1 METLVKSPTQTVTI
15 GPDQPFVI
23 IGERINPTGRKRL
36 AAEMQA
42 GDFSRVAADALA
54 QVAAGAHIL
63 DVNAGVPSAE
73 PQKVEP
79 ELMVRAVETIQSV
92 TDIPLCID
100 SSVAPALI
108 AGLKAAQGR
117 PIINSVTGEE
127 ERMEKILPVVAE
139 YNVPVIAISNDE
151 NGISYDAKE
160 RFAVA
165 KRIVERAASYGIL
178 PQDVIVDPLAMP
190 VGAVGNAGRTL
201 FTLVRMIREELGCN
215 TMCGAS
221 NISFGM
227 PNRHLLNATF
237 VAMAIAAGMTC
248 AITNPIEKNIRHAI
262 YAADVL
268 NGNDESA
275 MRYLM
280 AMREAG
286 DGGSENEGAA
296 GRRAARSARRSA
308 RRSRAQS

>member
-1 METLVKSPTQTVTI
+1 MQTIIKSPTQTVVI
-15 GPDQPFVI
+15 GPDEPFVI

-42 GDFSRVAADALA
+42 GDFSRVEADAKA

-73 PQKVEP
+73 PQKIEP
-79 ELMVRAVETIQSV
+79 ELMVRAVEVVQSV
-92 TDIPLCID
+92 TDVPLCID
-100 SSVAPALI
+100 SSVVPALI
-108 AGLKAAQGR
+108 AGLKAAKGR
-117 PIINSVTGEE
+117 PIVNSVTGEE
-127 ERMEKILPVVAE
+127 DRLETILPVVAE
-139 YNVPVIAISNDE
+139 YKVPVIAISNDE
-151 NGISYDAKE
+151 TGISYDPKE

-165 KRIVERAASYGIL
+165 KRIVDRAATYGI
-178 PQDVIVDPLAMP
+178 PPEDVIIDPLAMP
-190 VGAVGNAGRTL
+190 VGAVNDAGRAL

-227 PNRHLLNATF
+227 PNRPLLNATF
-237 VAMAIAAGMTC
+237 IAMAIAAGMTC
-248 AITNPIEKNIRHAI
+248 AITNPMEKEIRHAI

-275 MRYLM
+275 MRYLV
-280 AMREAG
+280 AMRQEESGGEESGGATDRRAEREA
-286 DGGSENEGAA
+286 
-296 GRRAARSARRSA
+296 RRAARRG
-308 RRSRAQS
+308 RSR